1 MIQNFVKE
9 HKEKVQKISNGKNYY
24 NSRTYDDDKA

>member
-9 HKEKVQKISNGKNYY
+9 RKGKVQKISNGKHFYDF
-24 NSRTYDDDKA
+24 RTYDDDKA